1 MTYPYADTED
11 FESADSESWS
21 GDTWPGETWPA
32 ENWPGENWDNYLD
45 ADSWEAARR
54 RRGKPQRPVPTAKG
68 ANAFRGRGP
77 TAGPVTQA
85 QLAASLARVRQ
96 EMQAN
101 ATGIK
106 TLDGRVRAA
115 TASQQRFETVTRR
128 QVDKLR
134 SDLKTTQTLSA
145 LIPLI
150 APPGSKF
157 GDVAPLIH
165 LVGPDLAGGG
175 ATAAGPG
182 ATAGGLLGNT
192 NNLIAIGALLYA
204 ADVFGKK

>member
-1 MTYPYADTED
+1 MTYPYPDTED
-11 FESADSESWS
+11 LDSADGESWS
-21 GDTWPGETWPA
+21 G
-32 ENWPGENWDNYLD
+32 ENWPGEDWPGESWGNYF
-45 ADSWEAARR
+45 DSEDWEARR

-77 TAGPVTQA
+77 SSGPVTQA

-96 EMQAN
+96 EVKAN

-115 TASQQRFETVTRR
+115 SAGQQRFETATRR

-145 LIPLI
+145 LIPLLSS
-150 APPGSKF
+150 GTEFEK
-157 GDVAPLIH
+157 VAPLIH
-165 LVGPDLAGGG
+165 LVGSDLSGVTGT
-175 ATAAGPG
+175 ATSPG
-182 ATAGGLLGNT
+182 SPAGGLLGNT

-204 ADVFGKK
+204 SDAFKTKP

>member
-11 FESADSESWS
+11 LESADGEYWS
-21 GDTWPGETWPA
+21 GDNWPGETW
-32 ENWPGENWDNYLD
+32 DNYFED
-45 ADSWEAARR
+45 ESWEAARR
-54 RRGKPQRPVPTAKG
+54 GRRGPQRPVPTAKG
-68 ANAFRGRGP
+68 ASAFRGRGP
-77 TAGPVTQA
+77 STGPVTQA

-96 EMQAN
+96 EMRAN
-101 ATGIK
+101 AAGIK

-134 SDLKTTQTLSA
+134 SELKTTQTLSA
-145 LIPLI
+145 LVPLI

-157 GDVAPLIH
+157 GAVAPLIH
-165 LVGPDLAGGG
+165 LVGPDLAGGS
-175 ATAAGPG
+175 ATGTGPG
-182 ATAGGLLGNT
+182 SSAGGLLGNT

-204 ADVFGKK
+204 SGTFDK

>member
-11 FESADSESWS
+11 LDFAEGESWA
-21 GDTWPGETWPA
+21 G
-32 ENWPGENWDNYLD
+32 ENWPGENWDNYFE
-45 ADSWEAARR
+45 AENWEAARR
-54 RRGKPQRPVPTAKG
+54 RRGRPQRPVPTAKG

-77 TAGPVTQA
+77 SSGPVTQA
-85 QLAASLARVRQ
+85 QLAASLAQVRQ

-145 LIPLI
+145 LIPLLTS
-150 APPGSKF
+150 GTQFEK
-157 GDVAPLIH
+157 VAPLIH
-165 LVGPDLAGGG
+165 LVSPDLASGTT

-182 ATAGGLLGNT
+182 SSPGGLLGNT
-192 NNLIAIGALLYA
+192 NNLIAIGGLLYA
-204 ADVFGKK
+204 TGTFDKSKK